1 MSCRLERN
9 RLIVGRLGD
18 VALHESSVS
27 REHAVMT
34 WNGIEWI
41 LTDLGSRNGTFV
53 NGAAIQRKAVSPGD
67 KLKFGRVVMTLLD
80 ADEQDY
86 GDADEGETRLLTR
99 EASTILPSGPG
110 AQALVG
116 RSDALRNAMKTAA
129 RAAKSNATVLLFG
142 ESGTGKELFARLVW
156 EESAR
161 AGKKFLPVHTG
172 AIESSLLA
180 STLFGHEKGAF
191 TGADR
196 LKKGLFEEADGGTIF
211 LDEIGEING
220 ETQVKLLRVLQEGE
234 FMRVGGTEPVKVDV
248 RVICAT
254 NRDLAA
260 AVKEGRFREDLYYR
274 LNVIQIHLPP
284 LRERKG
290 DIADLVRH
298 YTGIIGGPEKSV
310 SPETMSALERYGWP
324 GNVRELRNVV
334 ERMVVLSR
342 HDQLE
347 VEDLPPEIS
356 ELETVR
362 QEQRSA
368 PSAVENTSGDGV
380 PPSSASLAEFERRHI
395 ASVLESCGGNKKL
408 AAERLGISRSS
419 LYEKLKDVEGAC
431 PQTGHEVSERRTET
445 VETKF
450 KPPVNHLGTQCA
462 NTNAEG
468 TNRK

>member
-1 MSCRLERN
+1 MSCRLERE
-9 RLIVGRLGD
+9 RFVVGRLGD
-18 VALHESSVS
+18 IALHESSVS
-27 REHAVMT
+27 REHAALT
-34 WNGIEWI
+34 WNGSEWI

-53 NGAAIQRKAVSPGD
+53 NGVSVQRKAVSPGD
-67 KLKFGRVVMTLLD
+67 KLKFGRVVMTLED
-80 ADEQDY
+80 ANSQEDCVQD
-86 GDADEGETRLLTR
+86 DGETRLMTLDS
-99 EASTILPSGPG
+99 STFFPSGPG

-116 RSDALRNAMKTAA
+116 RSEALRDAMKTAA

-156 EESAR
+156 EESPR
-161 AGKKFLPVHTG
+161 SGKRFLPVHTG

-191 TGADR
+191 TGADKQ
-196 LKKGLFEEADGGTIF
+196 KKGLFEEADGGTIF

-254 NRDLAA
+254 NRNLAE
-260 AVKEGRFREDLYYR
+260 AVKEGKFREDLYYR

-284 LRERKG
+284 LRERTG

-298 YTGIIGGPEKSV
+298 YVGAIGGPGKTV
-310 SPETMSALERYGWP
+310 SPEAMTALERYGWP

-347 VEDLPPEIS
+347 VDDLPPEMRERGTGNRERGLPWPRS
-356 ELETVR
+356 NGVTSRRCWSRAAATRSLR
-362 QEQRSA
+362 RSA
-368 PSAVENTSGDGV
+368 
-380 PPSSASLAEFERRHI
+380 LA
-395 ASVLESCGGNKKL
+395 L
-408 AAERLGISRSS
+408 AAARCTRS
-419 LYEKLKDVEGAC
+419 
-431 PQTGHEVSERRTET
+431 
-445 VETKF
+445 
-450 KPPVNHLGTQCA
+450 
-462 NTNAEG
+462 
-468 TNRK
+468 